1 MTRRFR
7 LGSMLTQALKLDSAA
22 FAPSRFAL
30 HGRAEVAA
38 QGRALRI
45 EAAGPFN
52 LEFVQAVCRMLDVAA
67 HALPADRRF
76 VECVALRHS
85 LLMPPA
91 AFELLRNFS
100 ARSQRVGYRPQAM
113 LLVVPA
119 QTEGRD
125 LLLPRLVK
133 LWSPSRPVHVFEASA
148 EAELMLSRLLR
159 SWH

>member
-1 MTRRFR
+1 
-7 LGSMLTQALKLDSAA
+7 
-22 FAPSRFAL
+22 
-30 HGRAEVAA
+30 
-38 QGRALRI
+38 
-45 EAAGPFN
+45 
-52 LEFVQAVCRMLDVAA
+52 MLDVAA

-91 AFELLRNFS
+91 AFELLRAFS

-125 LLLPRLVK
+125 LLAAAPGEALVTQPTGACLRGERRGRADAEPIAALLALNPRTAVDRSPPHASRKARPQKARHDRLHLLGERATRPLPG
-133 LWSPSRPVHVFEASA
+133 
-148 EAELMLSRLLR
+148 
-159 SWH
+159 